1 MQSIPNRE
9 EETDWDKLLQE
20 SYDPKQ
26 PEITYISTDSE
37 SDQDDADNVD
47 PDFRAKLDELCGPV
61 SP

>member
-1 MQSIPNRE
+1 MDD
-9 EETDWDKLLQE
+9 ETDWEKLLQE

-37 SDQDDADNVD
+37 SDQDDTDNVD
-47 PDFRAKLDELCGPV
+47 PEFRAKLDQLFGPV